1 MKNENGFGF
10 VVLAIL
16 LGAMFFA
23 SQGQGCSPNP
33 PKPPSGPRTI
43 LLWYESQEVPAEFN
57 NLTLTELRAGEPGK
71 YLEEKGHLLL
81 TMDPDQPQETTRKDV
96 QAAIAQ
102 AKVQGAPAIV
112 VVDSSNASVIGSAK
126 LDYAWTADQVID
138 IIKANGG

>member
-1 MKNENGFGF
+1 MNKDNGFGYLL
-10 VVLAIL
+10 LAIVA
-16 LGAMFFA
+16 GAVLFMT
-23 SQGQGCSPNP
+23 QGQGCQPNP
-33 PKPPSGPRTI
+33 PVPPSGPRTI

-57 NLTLTELRAGEPGK
+57 NLTLTDLRAGEQSK
-71 YLEEKGHLLL
+71 YLDGKGHLLL
-81 TMDPDQPQETTRKDV
+81 TMDPDQVQETTRKDV
-96 QAAIAQ
+96 QAAITQ